1 MHQPGI
7 EPGAPAWQAEILPL
21 NHWYV
26 YVNGRKLKILSLR
39 YWINEVKYEGLL
51 DYNDQWII
59 IEQDKWSCGIEQGT
73 QNTTD
78 LSYIQL
84 NLHHR
89 KYYTQVCM

>member
-1 MHQPGI
+1 M
-7 EPGAPAWQAEILPL
+7 
-21 NHWYV
+21 
-26 YVNGRKLKILSLR
+26 
-39 YWINEVKYEGLL
+39 

-59 IEQDKWSCGIEQGT
+59 IEQDQWSCGIEQGT

-89 KYYTQVCM
+89 KYYTQVCMQSTEYDKELYKAATL